1 MQLSTAVHIIY
12 LLLALYAC
20 LIAARVFLSWLRPRP
35 GNSSF
40 PIYRALHWLTEPY
53 VRLFRLLL
61 PARRIGPVGL
71 DLAPAVGLVVLVI
84 VIEILGGL

>member
-1 MQLSTAVHIIY
+1 MELGTAVRVVY
-12 LLLALYAC
+12 LLLAAYTC
-20 LIAARVFLSWLRPRP
+20 LVAARVFLSWLRPRP

-53 VRLFRLLL
+53 VRPYRLLL
-61 PARRIGPVGL
+61 PVRRIGPVGL

-84 VIEILGGL
+84 VIEILGSL